1 MANHH
6 RFTEKVRDQARGRWD
21 SILETLAPEI
31 QPALAKPGRHM
42 DCPMHGGK
50 RDFRVDKD
58 VAQRGRAIC
67 TCGHW
72 SDGFAL
78 LMALRGWGFV
88 EARDEVARLLGFEIY
103 DDPQPQNRNTPT
115 RAIPKREPKPKGP
128 SREWLLNLFRQTW
141 DEAVALSEAQAEP
154 ARRYL
159 AGRGISSKAWVG
171 LDQALRCHPALD
183 YLDEDGTVV
192 AQLPALIAKLSDST
206 GASVTLHRI
215 YLSHDGRKADVQA
228 PKKMMPIPHDMT
240 VLGGAI
246 RLGPPARV
254 LGIAEGIETALAV
267 RTATGQTVWAAT
279 NATLLEHFEPPE
291 GVGEVWIWA
300 DHDTR
305 SQTGFKVAR
314 KLQARLWS
322 FGVVSCVM
330 QPPLPVGRAGVT
342 HWDWNDVWTEMGQ
355 AGFPDLNAWRRVK
368 HVAPTR
374 DHDANARQVAV

>member
-1 MANHH
+1 MANQH

-21 SILETLAPEI
+21 AILETLAPEI

-78 LMALRGWGFV
+78 LMTLRGWGFI
-88 EARDEVARLLGFEIY
+88 EARDEVARELGFEIY
-103 DDPQPQNRNTPT
+103 GDPQPQNRNTPT
-115 RAIPKREPKPKGP
+115 RAIPRREPKPKGP
-128 SREWLLNLFRQTW
+128 SREWLINLFRQTW
-141 DEAVALSEAQAEP
+141 DETVALYDPQAEP
-154 ARRYL
+154 GRRYL
-159 AGRGISSKAWVG
+159 AGRGISERAWHS
-171 LDQALRCHPALD
+171 LDQVLRFHPSLE
-183 YLDEDGTVV
+183 YLNEDGEVV
-192 AQLPALIAKLSDST
+192 GKLPALVAKISAAEGS
-206 GASVTLHRI
+206 SVTLHRI
-215 YLSHDGRKADVQA
+215 YLTRDGRKADVAA
-228 PKKMMPIPHDMT
+228 PKKMMPIPEGMS
-240 VLGGAI
+240 VRGGAI

-254 LGIAEGIETALAV
+254 LGIGEGIETALAV

-279 NATLLEHFEPPE
+279 NATLLEHFEPPS
-291 GVGEVWIWA
+291 GVEEVWIWA

-322 FGVVSCVM
+322 FGIVSCVM
-330 QPPLPVGRAGVT
+330 QPPLPAARTGIA

-355 AGFPDLNAWRRVK
+355 AGFPDLKAWRR
-368 HVAPTR
+368 HTR
-374 DHDANARQVAV
+374 FVQAQGHGAHPQRAAV